1 VWLSHKVLPLDERGY
16 GYLIGQT
23 AAGARRLYA
32 ALQGDDLVPFRVVLL
47 PPPDINIVCY
57 LLTHPSLGTLG
68 QVNGLN
74 ERIYERMSVTGPPG
88 DPEYIITRT
97 RLRSPMYDGAVGP
110 LLDALGVCT
119 FEEWRESGRIGLV
132 VLRSTIM
139 DPFLTAPPPAPD
151 HVAGFLGALRR
162 AAEAAFSEASSAPEQ
177 AGGDE
182 HLLPELPLI
191 E

>member
-1 VWLSHKVLPLDERGY
+1 
-16 GYLIGQT
+16 
-23 AAGARRLYA
+23 
-32 ALQGDDLVPFRVVLL
+32 
-47 PPPDINIVCY
+47 
-57 LLTHPSLGTLG
+57 
-68 QVNGLN
+68 
-74 ERIYERMSVTGPPG
+74 
-88 DPEYIITRT
+88 
-97 RLRSPMYDGAVGP
+97 MYDGAVGP

-119 FEEWRESGRIGLV
+119 FEEWRDSGRTGLV